1 MWNWNREKTE
11 KWLTPAMEMPYLAER
26 WQSLGFRDVLDN
38 GCGPGRHGIY
48 FARKGFS
55 VTGLDQSRE
64 ALSYFRHWGGEENL
78 TVQAVEGDIFQLP
91 FPENRFDGVIDYNVS
106 YHTDTAGFSCAVKEL
121 RRVLRPGGEL
131 YITLLSQ
138 SDPGFQNA
146 PEAEH
151 VDDFTLVHA
160 GGTPHFY
167 GSREHL
173 AEIFEGFTMAIP
185 PREIRTAGLDN
196 PKESTHFHLLLR
208 KAGE

>member
-1 MWNWNREKTE
+1 MWNWDEGKTA
-11 KWLTPAMEMPYLAER
+11 KWLTPAVEMAYLAER

-48 FARKGFS
+48 FAGKEFD

-64 ALSYFRHWGGEENL
+64 ALRHFENWAREKSL
-78 TVQAVEGDIFQLP
+78 RVQAVEGDIFQLP
-91 FPENRFDGVIDYNVS
+91 FPEGAFDGIIDYNVS
-106 YHTDTAGFSCAVKEL
+106 YHTDTAGFFRAVGEL

-146 PEAEH
+146 SDSEH
-151 VDDFTLVHA
+151 VDEFTLVHT

-167 GSREHL
+167 GKREEL
-173 AEIFEGFTMAIP
+173 EEIFGGFSMALP

-196 PKESTHFHLLLR
+196 PKESTHFHLLLKKR
-208 KAGE
+208 

>member
-11 KWLTPAMEMPYLAER
+11 KWLTPAIEMPYLAER

-48 FARKGFS
+48 FARKGFD
-55 VTGLDQSRE
+55 VTGLDQSSE
-64 ALSYFRHWGGEENL
+64 ALEHFEAWAKEEHL
-78 TVQAVEGDIFQLP
+78 SVRAVEGDIFQLP
-91 FPENRFDGVIDYNVS
+91 FLENSFDAVIDYNVS
-106 YHTDTAGFSCAVKEL
+106 YHTDTAGFSRAIGEL

-138 SDPGFQNA
+138 SDPGFRNA
-146 PEAEH
+146 PDSEH
-151 VDDFTLVHA
+151 VDEFTLVHA

-167 GSREHL
+167 GKREEL
-173 AEIFEGFTMAIP
+173 ENIFAGFTMATP

-208 KAGE
+208 KDG

>member
-1 MWNWNREKTE
+1 MWNWDEGKTA
-11 KWLTPAMEMPYLAER
+11 KWLTPAVEMAYLAER

-48 FARKGFS
+48 FAGKGFA

-64 ALSYFRHWGGEENL
+64 ALRHFESWAREKSL
-78 TVQAVEGDIFQLP
+78 RVQAVEGDIFQLP
-91 FPENRFDGVIDYNVS
+91 FPEGAFDGIIDYNVS
-106 YHTDTAGFSCAVKEL
+106 YHTDTAGFFRAVGEL

-146 PEAEH
+146 SDSEH
-151 VDDFTLVHA
+151 VDEFTLVHA

-167 GSREHL
+167 GKREEL
-173 AEIFEGFTMAIP
+173 EEIFAGFTMALP

-196 PKESTHFHLLLR
+196 PKESTHFHLLLKKR
-208 KAGE
+208 